1 MRMDISQERMIQMR
15 LSKLFKNAP
24 TTNVTGLCF
33 DSRKVKEGNV
43 YFCLPGIMHDGH
55 EFISQAVKNGAICIV
70 HSKELTKDEMP
81 QGAIYIRV
89 DDVTDAMNQV
99 ARIFY
104 SKPSD
109 KMMMYG
115 VTGTNGKSTITN
127 IIKNIRNLKEPTGY
141 IGTISIEYGNVHL
154 QPDLT
159 TPDALFLQEKLSDM
173 VRHGMKA
180 CALEVSSHGLAQHRV
195 DGIDFDVAIFTNL
208 TYDHLDYHGT
218 MESYFEAK
226 SLLFSQRVK
235 SDGISILNIDDAK
248 YEDLKKLS
256 QARVISYG
264 IEKECDYRAININ
277 ILADCTKFDLI
288 YRGKTYPVTTNLVAT
303 YNVYNLLAAIAA
315 LNETDM
321 DLEVILQACR
331 RLSQIDGRMEQIKLG
346 QPFHVIVDFAHTP
359 DGIEK
364 MLQFGRKIA
373 KKHKVIVVF
382 GSAGKRDVHKRKIFG
397 QLADQYADY
406 IVLTEDDPR
415 DEDPAQIAD
424 QIKEGIE
431 HTNQIYIQNRYEAIR
446 QAIESANE
454 GDVVLLL
461 GKGDEPFI
469 YREEGRAP
477 YTGDNVIAKECIE
490 KYSIYA
496 SELNK
501 EQTK

>member
-1 MRMDISQERMIQMR
+1 MR

-55 EFISQAVKNGAICIV
+55 EFISQAVENGAICV
-70 HSKELTKDEMP
+70 VYSKELTREQMP
-81 QGAIYIRV
+81 EGAIYIRV
-89 DDVTDAMNQV
+89 DNVTDAMNQV

-109 KMMMYG
+109 KMLMYG

-127 IIKNIRNLKEPTGY
+127 IIRNIRNLKEPCGY
-141 IGTISIEYGNVHL
+141 IGTIAIEYGNVRL

-159 TPDALFLQEKLSDM
+159 TPDALFLQEKLSEM

-235 SDGISILNIDDAK
+235 PDGIAILNIDDAK
-248 YEDLKKLS
+248 YEDLCKIS

-277 ILADCTKFDLI
+277 IYSDCTKFDLI
-288 YRGKTYPVTTNLVAT
+288 YRGKTYPVTTNLVAM
-303 YNVYNLLAAIAA
+303 YNVYNLLAAIAS

-321 DLEVILQACR
+321 DLELILQACR
-331 RLSQIDGRMEQIKLG
+331 KLDQIDGRMEQINLG

-359 DGIEK
+359 DGMEQ

-373 KKHKVIVVF
+373 KNHKVISVF
-382 GSAGKRDVHKRKIFG
+382 GSAGKRDVHKRKVFG
-397 QLADQYADY
+397 ELADKYADY
-406 IVLTEDDPR
+406 IILTEDDPR

-424 QIKEGIE
+424 QIKEGIKN
-431 HTNQIYIQNRYEAIR
+431 TNQVFIQNRYEAIR
-446 QAIESANE
+446 QAIESADK

-477 YTGDNVIAKECIE
+477 YMGDNKIAKECIL
-490 KYSIYA
+490 KYSKYA
-496 SELNK
+496 SECTDTQEEK
-501 EQTK
+501 KS

>member
-1 MRMDISQERMIQMR
+1 MRVGISQERMIQMR

>member
-1 MRMDISQERMIQMR
+1 MRMAIFLERLIKMR

-24 TTNVTGLCF
+24 TTNVSGLCF
-33 DSRKVKEGNV
+33 DSRKVKKGNV

-55 EFISQAVKNGAICIV
+55 EFIPQAVENGAICIV
-70 HSKELTKDEMP
+70 HSKELTKDQMP
-81 QGAIYIRV
+81 EGAIYIRV

-235 SDGISILNIDDAK
+235 SDGVSILNIDDEK
-248 YEDLKKLS
+248 FDDLKKLS
-256 QARVISYG
+256 KARVVSYG

-382 GSAGKRDVHKRKIFG
+382 GSAGKRDVHKRKVFG
-397 QLADQYADY
+397 ELADQYADY

-424 QIKEGIE
+424 QIKEGIKN
-431 HTNQIYIQNRYEAIR
+431 TNQIYIQTRYEAIR

-454 GDVVLLL
+454 GDVVLIL

-469 YREEGRAP
+469 YREQGRAP

-490 KYSIYA
+490 KYSIFA
-496 SELNK
+496 NK
-501 EQTK
+501 TKD

>member
-1 MRMDISQERMIQMR
+1 MDISQERMIQMR